1 MAAFVR
7 QLQLRHA
14 YRGRACMVTGRGACI
29 LGCTAVHNVLR
40 VQLCSFVG
48 VGNGCFYD
56 VQQYSYIGDFLC
68 FPFRASRLFWLYF
81 IKVFGGGGGEYG
93 WS

>member
-1 MAAFVR
+1 ME
-7 QLQLRHA
+7 
-14 YRGRACMVTGRGACI
+14 TGRGECI

-48 VGNGCFYD
+48 VGKRRLFDGCFYD
-56 VQQYSYIGDFLC
+56 VQYSYIGDFLC

-93 WS
+93 WSELRLRMACTARKEK